1 MMNKAL
7 LLTSSIIFASAVAVA
22 QAPANTTQTTAQ
34 KTPQIAAIAHR
45 GEHLHHPENT
55 IPAFQAAI
63 DAGADYFEA
72 DIRTTSDRKLVIMH
86 DETADRTTNGSG
98 PISNMTMEQ
107 VRALDAGAKFSKDFA
122 GTHVPTFDEILDLA
136 HGKIGV
142 YVDTKEADPLQL
154 VQTIE
159 RHDMQ
164 HHVVIYGDP
173 FLLYDIHKLRPTWK
187 VMPEA
192 VNEDLA
198 AYLVSKLSLQVLAF
212 DAGDFNLTT
221 IQIARKANALVYVDR
236 LGSSDNPE
244 AWSKAI
250 EMGANGIQSNHPAEL
265 VQFLRS
271 RGLHS

>member
-1 MMNKAL
+1 MIDRSFVLVTGLIFSSAAAL
-7 LLTSSIIFASAVAVA
+7 AQTPTTAPENTA
-22 QAPANTTQTTAQ
+22 QAAS
-34 KTPQIAAIAHR
+34 QIVAIAHR

-72 DIRTTSDRKLVIMH
+72 DIRTTSDSKLVIMH
-86 DETADRTTNGSG
+86 DETADRTTNGNG
-98 PISNMTMEQ
+98 PISNMTFDQ
-107 VRALDAGAKFSKDFA
+107 VRALDAGAKFSKEFA

-136 HGKIGV
+136 HGKIGI

-154 VQTIE
+154 VQTVE

-164 HHVVIYGDP
+164 NHVVIYGDP

-192 VNEDLA
+192 LSAGLA
-198 AYLVSKLSLQVLAF
+198 EYLASKLALQVLAF
-212 DAGDFNLTT
+212 DADDFNPKT
-221 IQIARKANALVYVDR
+221 IQIARDAHALVYVDR
-236 LGSSDNPE
+236 LGPADNPE
-244 AWSKAI
+244 TWSKAI
-250 EMGANGIQSNHPAEL
+250 EMGANGIQTNKPAEL

-271 RGLHS
+271 RSQHR

>member
-1 MMNKAL
+1 MLNKAALVLCSL
-7 LLTSSIIFASAVAVA
+7 LISSAPVFAQTASTAP
-22 QAPANTTQTTAQ
+22 QKPAPATI
-34 KTPQIAAIAHR
+34 QIVAIAHR

-72 DIRTTSDRKLVIMH
+72 DIRATSDGKLVILH

-98 PISNMTMEQ
+98 PISNMTFDQ
-107 VRALDAGAKFSKDFA
+107 VRALDAGAKFAKDFT
-122 GTHVPTFDEILDLA
+122 GTRVPTFDEILDLA

-164 HHVVIYGDP
+164 DHVVIYGDP
-173 FLLYDIHKLRPTWK
+173 FLLYDVHKLRPTWK

-192 VNEDLA
+192 LNEELA
-198 AYLVSKLSLQVLAF
+198 GYFVSRLNLQVLAF
-212 DAGDFNLTT
+212 DADDFNPKT
-221 IQIARKANALVYVDR
+221 IHIAHQAKALVYVDR
-236 LGSSDNPE
+236 LGSADNPE
-244 AWSKAI
+244 SWSKAI

-265 VQFLRS
+265 VQFLRD
-271 RGLHS
+271 RALHP

>member
-1 MMNKAL
+1 MLNKSFVLAACLILSSAAAL
-7 LLTSSIIFASAVAVA
+7 AQTPAPQATS
-22 QAPANTTQTTAQ
+22 
-34 KTPQIAAIAHR
+34 QIVAIAHR

-72 DIRTTSDRKLVIMH
+72 DIRTTSDGKLVIMH

-98 PISNMTMEQ
+98 PISNMTFDQ
-107 VRALDAGAKFSKDFA
+107 VRALDAGQKFSKEFT
-122 GTHVPTFDEILDLA
+122 GTRVPTFDEILDLA

-154 VQTIE
+154 VEAIE
-159 RHDMQ
+159 LHDMQ
-164 HHVVIYGDP
+164 SHVVIYGDP
-173 FLLYDIHKLRPTWK
+173 FLLHDVHKLRPTWK

-192 VNEDLA
+192 LNADLA
-198 AYLVSKLSLQVLAF
+198 AYLVSKLALQVLAF
-212 DAGDFNLTT
+212 DADDFNPKT
-221 IQIARKANALVYVDR
+221 IQVAHDAHALVYVDR
-236 LGSSDNPE
+236 LGSADNPE
-244 AWSKAI
+244 SWSKAI

-271 RGLHS
+271 RAQHR